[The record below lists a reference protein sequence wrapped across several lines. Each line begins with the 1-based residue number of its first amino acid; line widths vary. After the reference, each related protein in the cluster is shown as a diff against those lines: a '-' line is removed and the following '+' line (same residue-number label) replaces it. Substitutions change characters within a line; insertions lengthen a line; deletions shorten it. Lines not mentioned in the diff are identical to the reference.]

1 MYVVF
6 WFLARFAV
14 AAAIICLLTGHTEAA
29 VTFGFCWVFF
39 SAVSWLL
46 TPLPEPK
53 RTTPPASI
61 SAELVEKLSRA
72 SAALNRAAQEHSSQ
86 P

>member
-1 MYVVF
+1 MNVLF

-14 AAAIICLLTGHTEAA
+14 AAAIICLLTGHTEAG
-29 VTFGFCWVFF
+29 VTFGFLWALF
-39 SAVSWLL
+39 SSISWLL

-53 RTTPPASI
+53 RTTLPASI
-61 SAELVEKLSRA
+61 SAELVDDYWRA
-72 SAALNRAAQEHSSQ
+72 SAALNRAAQEHRSQ

>member
-1 MYVVF
+1 MNVLF

-14 AAAIICLLTGHTEAA
+14 AAAIICLLTGHTEAGM
-29 VTFGFCWVFF
+29 TFGFAWVLF
-39 SAVSWLL
+39 SCVSWLL

-53 RTTPPASI
+53 RPTPPAVVSV
-61 SAELVEKLSRA
+61 ELVDDYWRA
-72 SAALNRAAQEHSSQ
+72 SAALNRAAREHRSR